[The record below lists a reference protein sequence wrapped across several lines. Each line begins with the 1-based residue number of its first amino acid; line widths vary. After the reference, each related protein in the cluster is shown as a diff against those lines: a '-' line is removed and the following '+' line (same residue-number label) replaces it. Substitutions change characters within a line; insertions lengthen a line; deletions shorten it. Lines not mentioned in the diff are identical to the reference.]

1 MKKIRNAV
9 ARLPIMKKGGVH
21 DKTNKAKRKK
31 QKQKLQKQIRT
42 NSFGPYFLYL
52 FILAVIESHHPDE
65 SPNHL
70 DRYCE

>member
-1 MKKIRNAV
+1 MKKVRNAV

-42 NSFGPYFLYL
+42 NNFGPFLFLLIYL
-52 FILAVIESHHPDE
+52 GCNRIAPSRRITEPL
-65 SPNHL
+65 
-70 DRYCE
+70 R